1 VLAILEADI
10 DFTEDTANEKIQTSL
25 YKSTLQKNISE
36 LLDSYKEGRA
46 YSEGIHVV
54 ITGRPNVGKS
64 SLLNALTGREKAI
77 VTDIPGTTRDLITD
91 TIHIGGIPIN
101 LIDTAG
107 IREPQNIIEKEGVQ
121 RAWDKITQADVII
134 IMLDGSKPLTQDDRM
149 LLDKIRTGN
158 IVVAVNKIDR
168 PPSWQIN
175 AIAHLLSNAE
185 KIVKISARF
194 GHGLENLKKTVV
206 DFYKTED
213 KTDNDAVIINLR
225 HKLALEKTLN
235 SIQTAKGSLERGMSA
250 EFAIFDLREALDHL
264 DEITGKRI
272 SDEILDKIF
281 SSFCIGK

>member
-1 VLAILEADI
+1 M
-10 DFTEDTANEKIQTSL
+10 
-25 YKSTLQKNISE
+25 
-36 LLDSYKEGRA
+36 
-46 YSEGIHVV
+46 V

-168 PPSWQIN
+168 PPP
-175 AIAHLLSNAE
+175 
-185 KIVKISARF
+185 
-194 GHGLENLKKTVV
+194 
-206 DFYKTED
+206 
-213 KTDNDAVIINLR
+213 
-225 HKLALEKTLN
+225 
-235 SIQTAKGSLERGMSA
+235 
-250 EFAIFDLREALDHL
+250 
-264 DEITGKRI
+264 GK
-272 SDEILDKIF
+272 
-281 SSFCIGK
+281 